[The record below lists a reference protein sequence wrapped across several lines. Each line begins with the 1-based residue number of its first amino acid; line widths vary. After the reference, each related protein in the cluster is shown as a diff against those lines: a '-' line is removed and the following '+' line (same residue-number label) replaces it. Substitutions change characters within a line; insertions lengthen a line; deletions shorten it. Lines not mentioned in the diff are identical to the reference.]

1 MTALVLT
8 LPGNH
13 ALAER
18 LAAELN
24 ADLGRLE
31 VRRFPDG
38 ESYVRIDSSVAGR
51 PVLLAATLARPD
63 DKLFPLLLVAAAARD
78 LGAASVGL
86 AAPYLPYLRQDRAF
100 HAGEVLSARP
110 FAALLSNA
118 VDWLVT
124 VDPHLH
130 RIHSLREI
138 YPIEVQT
145 VHAGPRL
152 AEWIRAQVTR
162 PVVIGPDEESR
173 QWVEAVARA
182 ADAPWTLLS
191 KTRRGDYAVDV
202 QLADTAPLQDRTP
215 VLVDDII
222 STGQTMIAAM
232 RLLARL
238 PLPAPHCVAVHGIFA
253 EGAYEALRAEGAA
266 AVVTSNSVPHVSNA
280 IDVQDVVARAA
291 ATMLDASGYR
301 VARATTSRGSLSR
314 SRSSSA

>member
-1 MTALVLT
+1 MTAVVLA

-18 LAAELN
+18 VAAELK
-24 ADLGRLE
+24 ADLGRLD

-38 ESYVRIDSSVAGR
+38 ESYVRIETPVAGR
-51 PVLLAATLARPD
+51 AVLLAATLARPD
-63 DKLFPLLLVAAAARD
+63 DKIFPLLLVAAAARD

-86 AAPYLPYLRQDRAF
+86 VAPYLPYLRQDRTF
-100 HAGEVLSARP
+100 HPGEALSSRH

-130 RIHSLREI
+130 RIHALSDIFTIPAEA
-138 YPIEVQT
+138 

-152 AEWIRAQVTR
+152 AEWIRAHVTR

-173 QWVEAVARA
+173 QWVEAVARGA
-182 ADAPWTLLS
+182 GAPWVVLH

-202 QLADTAPLQDRTP
+202 QLADTAPLRDRTP
-215 VLVDDII
+215 VLVDDIV

-232 RLLARL
+232 RLLARR
-238 PLPAPHCVAVHGIFA
+238 PLPAPYCVAVHGIFA
-253 EGAYEALRAEGAA
+253 EGAYEALVAEGAA
-266 AVVTSNSVPHVSNA
+266 AVVTSNSVPHVTNA
-280 IDVQDVVARAA
+280 IDVHDLVAWVA
-291 ATMLDASGYR
+291 ATMLDASRG
-301 VARATTSRGSLSR
+301 RAADAPAGAGAGT
-314 SRSSSA
+314 